1 MMRRRKYLFLFII
14 ITLILGTSFT
24 YGDEFFYSIKTSVY
38 KNKASE
44 INIII
49 DKNED
54 MDNLNINFINEGSC
68 DVFIR
73 GFVFVYFISEENNM
87 STILSNNSIK
97 VNYSTTNEGSEDN
110 LWYMGEDSYLYY
122 MKPLKVG
129 NRTEM
134 PLVDSIEL
142 NLNDEEKELL
152 KNMQVSVDIVVEA
165 VQVDNL
171 AYKYEWEVKDDVLE
185 KYFDNG
191 SADVFNDENNKYE
204 KNDKVKIIIN

>member
-54 MDNLNINFINEGSC
+54 MDDLNINFINEGSC

-73 GFVFVYFISEENNM
+73 GFVFVYFINEDSNM

-110 LWYMGEDSYLYY
+110 LWYIGEDSYLYY

-204 KNDKVKIIIN
+204 KNDKVKIVIN

>member
-1 MMRRRKYLFLFII
+1 MRRRKYLFLFII

>member
-1 MMRRRKYLFLFII
+1 
-14 ITLILGTSFT
+14 
-24 YGDEFFYSIKTSVY
+24 
-38 KNKASE
+38 
-44 INIII
+44 
-49 DKNED
+49 
-54 MDNLNINFINEGSC
+54 MDDLNINFINEGSC

-73 GFVFVYFISEENNM
+73 GFVFVYFINEDSNM

-204 KNDKVKIIIN
+204 KNDKVKIVIN

>member
-14 ITLILGTSFT
+14 TILILGTSFT

-54 MDNLNINFINEGSC
+54 MNNLNINFINEGSC

-73 GFVFVYFISEENNM
+73 GFAFVYFINEDNNM
-87 STILSNNSIK
+87 STILSNDSIK
-97 VNYSTTNEGSEDN
+97 VNYSTTNESSEDN

-122 MKPLKVG
+122 MKSLKVG

-134 PLVDSIEL
+134 TLVDSIEL

-152 KNMQVSVDIVVEA
+152 KNMQIGMDIVVEA

-171 AYKYEWEVKDDVLE
+171 AYKYEWEVKDDVLK

-204 KNDKVKIIIN
+204 KNDKVKIVIN

>member
-14 ITLILGTSFT
+14 ITLILGASFT
-24 YGDEFFYSIKTSVY
+24 YGDEFFYSIKTSLY
-38 KNKASE
+38 KNKASD

-68 DVFIR
+68 DVFLR
-73 GFVFVYFISEENNM
+73 GFVFVHFINEDSNM

-97 VNYSTTNEGSEDN
+97 VNYSTTNESSEDN
-110 LWYMGEDSYLYY
+110 LWYIGEDSYLYY

-129 NRTEM
+129 SRTEM

-152 KNMQVSVDIVVEA
+152 KNMQIGVDIVVEA

-171 AYKYEWEVKDDVLE
+171 AYKYEWEVKDDVLK

>member
-54 MDNLNINFINEGSC
+54 MDDLNINFINEGSC

-73 GFVFVYFISEENNM
+73 GFAFVYFINEDSNM

-110 LWYMGEDSYLYY
+110 LWYIGEDSYLYY

-171 AYKYEWEVKDDVLE
+171 AYKYEWEVKNDVLE

-204 KNDKVKIIIN
+204 KNDKVKIVIN

>member
-54 MDNLNINFINEGSC
+54 MDDLNINFINEGSC

-73 GFVFVYFISEENNM
+73 GFAFVYFINEDSNM

-110 LWYMGEDSYLYY
+110 LWYIGEDSYLYY

-152 KNMQVSVDIVVEA
+152 KNMQISVDIVVEA

-171 AYKYEWEVKDDVLE
+171 AYKYEWEVKNDVLE

-204 KNDKVKIIIN
+204 KNDKVKIVIN